1 MSSSDFNTLNEL
13 FLRAI
18 ETHDKPDCLLY
29 KSEGKYCGISSREA
43 LRKAAALASALER
56 LGARPGQRIAL
67 LSENRP
73 EWTLT
78 DYAILGMR
86 AVTVPLYP
94 TLLEPDL
101 EYILRDS
108 DSKGI
113 VVATDSQLRKI
124 LNIWGK
130 LPALKF
136 VLAMGCSTVAG
147 TKADCWE
154 GSVESE
160 LGWSGPTLIDAFK
173 AKALDAR
180 PEDVASIIYT
190 SGTMGQP
197 QGVILT
203 HANIVSNVQS
213 TGEVFPLGPKD
224 VLISYLPLSHVFE
237 RMVEFFAFWKGTR
250 IGYAESLETLA
261 QNLRE
266 VRPTAMA
273 VVPRV
278 LEKIQGKVTDG
289 VRQMPALKRRLFY
302 WALEIGKQCIPFLLG
317 GRTPP
322 LGLRLKHAFTDRL
335 VCSKVREQ
343 LGGRVYM
350 LISGAAPLS
359 KDLAEFFYAL
369 GLPVYEGYGLTETS
383 PVVAVNCPGRT
394 RLGTVGQ
401 VIPRVEVKLSE
412 EETDSEGRS
421 GREIL
426 VRGPSVT
433 VGYHNLEEVNRAAFV
448 DGWLRTGDLGSFDAD
463 GYLKITG
470 RKKNL
475 FKTSGGKYVSPEK
488 LENLFQGDPYIYQIA
503 VLGDGRKYI
512 GALIVP
518 DFARLQ
524 AYARSQGISFQNRQ
538 ELVANPDIQALIRR
552 QVDEATRF
560 LPRHEKIRRFVLL
573 PRELTTASGELS
585 ATLKVKRPVVKERY
599 RAQIEEMFSHHAPQN
614 QGSGENN
621 RSQVP
626 SEGVKGKG

>member
-1 MSSSDFNTLNEL
+1 M
-13 FLRAI
+13 
-18 ETHDKPDCLLY
+18 
-29 KSEGKYCGISSREA
+29 
-43 LRKAAALASALER
+43 
-56 LGARPGQRIAL
+56 
-67 LSENRP
+67 
-73 EWTLT
+73 
-78 DYAILGMR
+78 
-86 AVTVPLYP
+86 PLYP

-101 EYILRDS
+101 EYIMRDS
-108 DSKGI
+108 ESKGI
-113 VVATDSQLRKI
+113 VVATDIQLRKV
-124 LNIWGK
+124 LNIWSR

-160 LGWSGPTLIDAFK
+160 LGWAGPTLIDVFK
-173 AKALDAR
+173 AKALDVR
-180 PEDVASIIYT
+180 PEETASIIYT

-203 HANIVSNVQS
+203 HANIVSNIQS
-213 TGEVFPLGPKD
+213 TDEVYPLGSSD
-224 VLISYLPLSHVFE
+224 VLISFLPLSHVFE
-237 RMVEFFAFWKGTR
+237 RMVEYFCFWKGVR
-250 IGYAESLETLA
+250 IAYAESLETLA

-266 VRPTAMA
+266 VRPTVMA

-278 LEKIQGKVTDG
+278 LEKIQGKVMDG
-289 VRQMPALKRRLFY
+289 VRQLPGLKQRLFY
-302 WALEIGKQCIPFLLG
+302 WALEVGKQRIPFLLE

-322 LGLRLKHAFTDRL
+322 LGLRLKHGIADRL
-335 VCSKVREQ
+335 VCAKVREQ

-359 KDLAEFFYAL
+359 RDIAEFFYAL

-383 PVVAVNCPGRT
+383 PVVAVNCPGHIK
-394 RLGTVGQ
+394 LGTVGR

-412 EETDSEGRS
+412 EEVDSEGRV

-433 VGYHNLEEVNRAAFV
+433 RGYYHLEEVNRSAFV
-448 DGWLRTGDLGSFDAD
+448 DGWLRTGDLGSIDSE

-488 LENLFQGDPYIYQIA
+488 LENLFQGDPYICQIA

-524 AYARSQGISFQNRQ
+524 AYARSQGIAFQNRQ

-552 QVDEATRF
+552 QLDEATRW

-573 PRELTTASGELS
+573 PQEFTIASGELS
-585 ATLKVKRPVVKERY
+585 ATLKVKRSVVKEKY
-599 RAQIEEMFSHHAPQN
+599 RAQIEEMFSYHAPQ
-614 QGSGENN
+614 QQAPGA
-621 RSQVP
+621 
-626 SEGVKGKG
+626 K

>member
-1 MSSSDFNTLNEL
+1 MRSSDFNTLNEL
-13 FLRAI
+13 FFRAI
-18 ETHDKPDCLLY
+18 EKHNKPDCLLY
-29 KSEGKYCGISSREA
+29 KSEGRYRGMSSREA

-56 LGARPGQRIAL
+56 LGARPGERIAL

-94 TLLEPDL
+94 TLLDPDL

-108 DSKGI
+108 ESKGI
-113 VVATDSQLRKI
+113 VVATDVQLRKI
-124 LNIWGK
+124 LNIWGR

-136 VLAMGCSTVAG
+136 VLAMDCSKAAG

-154 GSVESE
+154 GCVESE
-160 LGWSGPTLIDAFK
+160 LGWAGPTLIDAFK
-173 AKALDAR
+173 AKALEAR
-180 PEDVASIIYT
+180 PGDTASLIYT

-203 HANIVSNVQS
+203 HDNIVSNIQS
-213 TGEVFPLGPKD
+213 TAEVYPLSSSD
-224 VLISYLPLSHVFE
+224 VLISFLPLSHVFE
-237 RMVEFFAFWKGTR
+237 RMVEFFCFWKGVT
-250 IGYAESLETLA
+250 IAYVESLETLPE
-261 QNLRE
+261 NLRE
-266 VRPTAMA
+266 VRPTVMA

-278 LEKIQGKVTDG
+278 LEKIQGRVMDN
-289 VRQMPALKRRLFY
+289 VRQLPAFKQRLFY
-302 WALEIGKQCIPFLLG
+302 WALEVGKQRVPFVLE

-322 LGLRLKHAFTDRL
+322 VGLRLKHALTDRL
-335 VCSKVREQ
+335 VCSKVRGQ

-350 LISGAAPLS
+350 LISGAAPLW
-359 KDLAEFFYAL
+359 KELAEFFYAL

-383 PVVAVNCPGRT
+383 PVVAVNYPGRT
-394 RLGTVGQ
+394 KLGTVGQ

-412 EETDSEGRS
+412 EEVDSEGRA

-426 VRGPSVT
+426 VRGRSVT
-433 VGYHNLEEVNRAAFV
+433 AGYYHLEEVNRAAFL
-448 DGWLRTGDLGSFDAD
+448 DGWFRTGDLGSFDAD

-488 LENLFQGDPYIYQIA
+488 LENLFQGDPYIFQIA

-552 QVDEATRF
+552 QVDEATRW

-573 PRELTTASGELS
+573 PQEFTIASGELS
-585 ATLKVKRPVVKERY
+585 ATLKVKRPALKERY
-599 RAQIEEMFSHHAPQN
+599 WAQIEEMFSHHAPTP
-614 QGSGENN
+614 GT
-621 RSQVP
+621 
-626 SEGVKGKG
+626 

>member
-1 MSSSDFNTLNEL
+1 MSSGDFRTLNEL
-13 FLRAI
+13 FLTAI
-18 ETHDKPDCLLY
+18 EEQNKPDCLLY
-29 KSEGKYCGISSREA
+29 KSEGQYCGLSSREA

-56 LGARPGQRIAL
+56 LGAKPGERIAL

-73 EWTLT
+73 EWALT

-86 AVTVPLYP
+86 AVTVPLFP

-108 DSKGI
+108 ESKGI
-113 VVATDSQLRKI
+113 VVATDIQLRKV
-124 LNIWGK
+124 LNIWGR
-130 LPALKF
+130 LPDLKF

-147 TKADCWE
+147 TAANCWE

-160 LGWSGPTLIDAFK
+160 MGWSGPALIDAFK
-173 AKALDAR
+173 AKALQVR
-180 PEDVASIIYT
+180 PEDIASIIYT
-190 SGTMGQP
+190 SGTMGQA

-203 HANIVSNVQS
+203 HANIVSNIKS
-213 TGEVFPLGPKD
+213 TAEVFPLSSSD

-237 RMVEFFAFWKGTR
+237 RMVEYFCFWKGVC
-250 IGYAESLETLA
+250 IAYAEGLDTLA
-261 QNLRE
+261 ENLLE
-266 VRPTAMA
+266 VRPTVMA

-278 LEKIQGKVTDG
+278 LEKIQGKVTEG
-289 VRQMPALKRRLFY
+289 VRQLPDLKRRLFY
-302 WALEIGKQCIPFLLG
+302 WALGVGKQCIPFLLD

-322 LGLRLKHAFTDRL
+322 LGLRLKRALADRL
-335 VCSKVREQ
+335 VYSKVREQ
-343 LGGRVYM
+343 LGGRVNM

-359 KDLAEFFYAL
+359 RDLAEFFYAL
-369 GLPVYEGYGLTETS
+369 GLAVYEGYGLTETS

-394 RLGTVGQ
+394 KLGTVGR
-401 VIPRVEVKLSE
+401 VIPGVEVKLSE
-412 EETDSEGRS
+412 EEVDSEGRV
-421 GREIL
+421 GREIM
-426 VRGPSVT
+426 VRGASVT
-433 VGYHNLEEVNRAAFV
+433 SGYHHLEEVNRTAFAG
-448 DGWLRTGDLGSFDAD
+448 GWFLTGDLGSLDSD

-503 VLGDGRKYI
+503 VLGDGRKYV

-538 ELVANPDIQALIRR
+538 DLVANADIQALIRR
-552 QVDEATRF
+552 QVDEATRW

-573 PRELTTASGELS
+573 PQEFTIASGELS

-599 RAQIEEMFSHHAPQN
+599 WAQIEEMFRNHAPTT
-614 QGSGENN
+614 
-621 RSQVP
+621 
-626 SEGVKGKG
+626 GVGT